1 VLIVNPNLT
10 VDRTIPLGELVPGD
24 VIRTGRA
31 AVTLGGKGINVAR
44 VGRAFGDRAP
54 VISFLPRESRTTLDA
69 LAAAEGAELQGIDVA
84 GSVRGAAI
92 LLEDSGRV
100 TVLNEPGPEVAE
112 RDWAALLTLV
122 ERAAAA
128 HETVVCAG
136 SLPPGSPVDAYARV
150 VAAAHRA
157 GARAVVDAAGDV
169 LRATLAA
176 APDVVSPNLAEA
188 ESLVSG
194 RLVEGV
200 EPAGADV
207 PERARR
213 AAEDLLARGARQAI
227 VSAGSRGAAAAS
239 RAGGAEFLPAPR
251 VRVVNPIGAGDSLV
265 GGLVHALEEGRDW
278 RAAAA
283 FALATASAS
292 CERELAGG
300 IDPARAHELDRGP
313 QPNRARRPERGG
325 VGA

>member
-1 VLIVNPNLT
+1 MLIVNPNFT

-54 VISFLPRESRTTLDA
+54 VVGFLPRESRATLDA
-69 LAAAEGAELQGIDVA
+69 LAAEEGVELTGVEVA
-84 GSVRGAAI
+84 GALRGAAI
-92 LLEDSGRV
+92 LIESTGRV
-100 TVLNEPGPEVAE
+100 TVLNEPGPEVGE
-112 RDWAALLTLV
+112 SDWAALLEMI
-122 ERAAAA
+122 ERQAAE
-128 HETVVCAG
+128 HDTVVCAG

-157 GARAVVDAAGDV
+157 GARAVVDAAGEV
-169 LRATLAA
+169 LRAALSAQ
-176 APDVVSPNLAEA
+176 PDVVSPNLAEA
-188 ESLVSG
+188 QSLISG

-200 EPAGADV
+200 EPAGPDV
-207 PERARR
+207 PDRAER
-213 AAEDLLARGARQAI
+213 AAEDLLARGARHAI

-239 RAGGAEFLPAPR
+239 ADAGADFLPAPQ
-251 VRVVNPIGAGDSLV
+251 VHVVNPIGAGDSLV

-278 RAAAA
+278 RSAAA

-292 CERELAGG
+292 CEQELAGG
-300 IDPARAHELDRGP
+300 VDPARVRELHS
-313 QPNRARRPERGG
+313 EV

>member
-1 VLIVNPNLT
+1 MLIVNPNFT
-10 VDRTIPLGELVPGD
+10 VDRTIPLGELIPGD

-44 VGRAFGDRAP
+44 VGRALGDHAP
-54 VISFLPRESRTTLDA
+54 VLGFLPRESRAILDS
-69 LAAAEGAELQGIDVA
+69 LAAAEGVELSGVEVA
-84 GSVRGAAI
+84 GALRGAAI
-92 LLEDSGRV
+92 LIESEGRV
-100 TVLNEPGPEVAE
+100 TVLNEPGPEVGE
-112 RDWAALLTLV
+112 SDWAALL
-122 ERAAAA
+122 EMIERRAAE

-157 GARAVVDAAGDV
+157 GARAVVDASGEV

-176 APDVVSPNLAEA
+176 RPDVVSPNLAEA
-188 ESLVSG
+188 ESLISG

-207 PERARR
+207 PERAQR
-213 AAEDLLARGARQAI
+213 AAENLLAAGARQAI
-227 VSAGSRGAAAAS
+227 VSTGSRGAAAA
-239 RAGGAEFLPAPR
+239 GADQGAMFLPAPH
-251 VRVVNPIGAGDSLV
+251 VDVVNPIGAGDSLV

-278 RAAAA
+278 RSAAG

-292 CERELAGG
+292 CEQQLAGG
-300 IDPARAHELDRGP
+300 VDPARARELDRGSV
-313 QPNRARRPERGG
+313 NA
-325 VGA
+325 

>member
-1 VLIVNPNLT
+1 MLIVNPNFT

-54 VISFLPRESRTTLDA
+54 VLGFLPRESRSTLDL
-69 LAAAEGAELQGIDVA
+69 LAAAEGVELSGVEVDGA
-84 GSVRGAAI
+84 LRGAAI
-92 LLEDSGRV
+92 LIESEGRV
-100 TVLNEPGPEVAE
+100 TVLNEPGPEVGE
-112 RDWAALLTLV
+112 SDWAGLLELI
-122 ERAAAA
+122 EREAAD

-136 SLPPGSPVDAYARV
+136 SLPPGSPTDGYARV

-157 GARAVVDAAGDV
+157 GARAVVDASGEV

-176 APDVVSPNLAEA
+176 GPDVVSPNLAEA
-188 ESLVSG
+188 ESLISG

-207 PERARR
+207 PERAER
-213 AAEDLLARGARQAI
+213 AAEDLVAQGAHLAI
-227 VSAGSRGAAAAS
+227 VSTGSRGAAAAGPD
-239 RAGGAEFLPAPR
+239 GGPVFLPAAH
-251 VRVVNPIGAGDSLV
+251 VQVVNPIGAGDSLV
-265 GGLVHALEEGRDW
+265 GGLVHALEDGREW
-278 RAAAA
+278 QSAAG

-292 CERELAGG
+292 CEQELAGG
-300 IDPARAHELDRGP
+300 VDPARVRELDRGSV
-313 QPNRARRPERGG
+313 NA
-325 VGA
+325 

>member
-1 VLIVNPNLT
+1 MLIVNPNLT
-10 VDRTIPLGELVPGD
+10 VDRTIPLSELVPGD

-44 VGRAFGDRAP
+44 VGRALGDRAP
-54 VISFLPRESRTTLDA
+54 VLGFLPGDSRALLDA
-69 LAAAEGAELQGIDVA
+69 LAAAEGVELSGVEVDGA
-84 GSVRGAAI
+84 LRGAAI
-92 LLEDSGRV
+92 LIEARGRV

-112 RDWAALLTLV
+112 RDWAGLLAMI
-122 ERAAAA
+122 EREAAA

-157 GARAVVDAAGDV
+157 GARAVVDAAGEV

-176 APDVVSPNLAEA
+176 GPDVVSPNLAEA
-188 ESLVSG
+188 ESLISG

-207 PERARR
+207 PERAER
-213 AAEDLLARGARQAI
+213 AAEDLLDRGARHAI
-227 VSAGSRGAAAAS
+227 VSAGSRGAAAA
-239 RAGGAEFLPAPR
+239 GAESGSMFLPAPQ
-251 VRVVNPIGAGDSLV
+251 VHVVNPIGAGDSLV
-265 GGLVHALEEGRDW
+265 GGLVHALEQGRDW
-278 RAAAA
+278 RSAAG

-292 CERELAGG
+292 CEQELAGG
-300 IDPARAHELDRGP
+300 LDPIRARELDRGSV
-313 QPNRARRPERGG
+313 NA
-325 VGA
+325 